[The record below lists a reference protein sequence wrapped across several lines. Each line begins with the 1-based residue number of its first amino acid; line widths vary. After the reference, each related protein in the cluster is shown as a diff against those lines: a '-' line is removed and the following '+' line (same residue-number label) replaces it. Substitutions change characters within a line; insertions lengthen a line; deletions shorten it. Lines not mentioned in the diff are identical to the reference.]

1 MIALILSLSAL
12 AGTVSR
18 IDFDALSV
26 SAEISKPSLTWVR
39 EVSSRLCAEAKA
51 EAKVECQ
58 VNTDYG
64 AIVKLCQSLRVADTS
79 AVARIMAEAKTTD
92 FNALGSPRW
101 IGCMHNAKTGWDVF
115 VTNFSH
121 ADDELVMYDD
131 PGPWF
136 RCRGSGDE
144 CGADSA
150 FDSRD
155 HKQGVDPKDEV
166 RAFHSSYLLSVY
178 RKGRGYRTVP
188 AIMMQEVEED
198 KAPWYDFDGS
208 RPHLPRFDLPRI
220 VFLSGSLAVF
230 QGEFTSGILFQSL
243 TGHTYS
249 EALK

>member
-1 MIALILSLSAL
+1 MFFLLLSLPAF
-12 AGTVSR
+12 AGAASR
-18 IDFDALSV
+18 VDFDALSV

-39 EVSSRLCAEAKA
+39 EVSSRLCAEAKD

-79 AVARIMAEAKTTD
+79 AVARLMAEAKTLE
-92 FNALGSPRW
+92 FNALGSPYW
-101 IGCMHNAKTGWDVF
+101 IGCMYNAKTGWDVF
-115 VTNFSH
+115 VTNFSY
-121 ADDELVMYDD
+121 ADDELLMYDS

-136 RCRGSGDE
+136 RCLGPTNE

-155 HKQGVDPKDEV
+155 HKQKEDPKDEV
-166 RAFHSSYLLSVY
+166 QDFHSSYLLSVY
-178 RKGRGYRTVP
+178 RKGRRYHTVP
-188 AIMMQEVEED
+188 AIMMQEVEKN

-220 VFLSGSLAVF
+220 VFLSGTLAVV
-230 QGEFTSGILFQSL
+230 QGEFT
-243 TGHTYS
+243 
-249 EALK
+249 